1 MLPRRLIG
9 DIKPDNWL
17 GMIDAVYAII
27 LTLLL
32 IELPTQI
39 LGAIK
44 EYELHP
50 NLHSIT
56 LYTLGL
62 SLVGYFSLFILIYD
76 IWAHHKLIVSNS
88 VLNRLNLSL
97 GIIILFLCSLL
108 PPLYHVI
115 SQLMREYLTREG
127 SSIGAFSFIF
137 WDARFILYLVIAC
150 TYGCIALIAAKDLQF
165 FRRRG
170 GEADSRLIVLKRL
183 KSSGIAMV
191 FIIVFVGIL
200 SLRGHISPP
209 VPIMLIALFTHLP
222 IDKLMIQLKQ
232 RMLDH

>member
-44 EYELHP
+44 EFELHP
-50 NLHSIT
+50 NHHSIT

-62 SLVGYFSLFILIYD
+62 SLFGYFSLFILIYD
-76 IWAHHKLIVSNS
+76 IWAHHKLVVSNS
-88 VLNRLNLSL
+88 VLNRMNLSL
-97 GIIILFLCSLL
+97 GIIILFLCSLM
-108 PPLYHVI
+108 PPLYHI
-115 SQLMREYLTREG
+115 INQLMREYLTRVG
-127 SSIGAFSFIF
+127 SSIGAFCFIF
-137 WDARFILYLVIAC
+137 WAVRFILYLVIAC

-200 SLRGHISPP
+200 SLTGHIFPP
-209 VPIMLIALFTHLP
+209 VPIMLIALCTHLP

-232 RMLDH
+232 RLLDR